1 VGAARRR
8 GGAPVSAADVT
19 SSGERVT
26 AYYCPYCAG
35 EDLRPA
41 GERHG
46 EWECRGCTRVFAVR
60 FIGLAV
66 RS

>member
-1 VGAARRR
+1 M
-8 GGAPVSAADVT
+8 
-19 SSGERVT
+19 SGTDHSGDSERVT

-46 EWECRGCTRVFAVR
+46 EWECRGCTRIFAVR
-60 FIGLAV
+60 FVGMAGC
-66 RS
+66 S